1 MRKGYVGPMSPRP
14 HFSRHTLSL
23 LASALATTLVS
34 GCFTGVDIGDDAHLQ
49 CERDAD
55 CPSPMTCQE
64 DARRCALPG
73 VVYDT
78 AAPQL
83 TGATSSAAIIGAG
96 DTTSV
101 TITATEPLA
110 SAVVRVEGDASA
122 LVVTVAD
129 STITCE
135 IAAAGRAAGPVL
147 LVVTAVDL
155 AGNERKDTRLDPG
168 LAIDPDAPDIR
179 ADEVHIRPGPDNV
192 LFPGTADTARADSA
206 VLVEIDWNEA
216 PASVGAVEAVDDTGA
231 AVPLDVAVQ
240 AESSVAS
247 SFALGATELAL
258 LGDGQFTIGV
268 EVTDAVGNQ
277 ARRTLATPLVVDT
290 TPPPSP
296 TLDLLVRAPFGD
308 DRPAPHTHAEGSA
321 EDALLVLAVPADIVV
336 DPARVPP
343 HVARA
348 AVDAGSFAVDVGI
361 DVPGLRI
368 VAVDAAGNL
377 SAPAAANRT
386 ALVASTVLPA
396 SPHELHARPVV
407 SAHLLQAGDVR
418 ADQALRDDGEVRTST
433 AVFWRPLTTVRQ
445 DPLPQPPI
453 VAADPV
459 AGGLLAVANGFT
471 FRVRDGQVQ
480 QLDVPQ
486 LPIRRGGAL
495 ATDARRG
502 RVVLFGGKDGAGKVR
517 NDVFEW
523 DGTAWRTVLAHDPA
537 DTTRPSP
544 REGHGMT
551 WVPALDGVVVV
562 GGCGGDDDPV
572 PFLGCRAPLPLEVWR
587 WDGATFAALCSG
599 AACGTGPLPLRPE
612 LTVDASGALVA
623 AGGLDNSTS
632 SFILLGAPRVFRF
645 ADNTFS
651 GSCVDACAE
660 AMPFD
665 LVAVFDAERQLPAF
679 LGTCAGGPCV
689 VHVDGESA
697 EAAALDGPV
706 PLGDDPFQ
714 QRGVAVDE
722 GRVLFVT
729 GSSPGTV
736 TAVAGGAVGQIA
748 PRRLQARCGG
758 AAAVIDGEVRV
769 LGGCQACE
777 MDEAQGWCSDPLQSS
792 EAPAAARLARADTAV
807 SGSAFA
813 IPLDDDALIVSRVF
827 AGAGGVDGSA
837 ALRLASSVD
846 TALADLPLG
855 ARRYATGGFS
865 PGGTD
870 ALLVQAVSDP
880 TQFPVVYGI
889 VEPVLR
895 VATDGSATDACGAGC
910 SLNFSDGRGA
920 MLARTRGQRG
930 VLFGGAVGDGFS
942 TGQTVLVDQNG
953 QGTLLSPSRR
963 PHDRAH
969 GNLVYDAERDATWLF
984 GGSAGVPETNSH
996 DCGVPGDPAEC
1007 ADLWLFDGGDWRQ
1020 VIPVDVT
1027 GFGAPP
1033 PRAFAQAASAGGG
1046 LVVSGGAGSSF
1057 GPSAARDDAWQ
1068 LEASTTRAMS
1078 HHLRASYANYGPD
1091 ARQGFDGLAVRW
1103 CGSATDATGAPV
1115 AVSVRVWAG
1124 GRWLDATVVIDG
1136 GCVDATLPAAGIEDL
1151 VVVDGRV
1158 AVEVLPLLASPG
1170 PNEAALTT
1178 TALTLTTFFAPP
1190 ASSPP

>member
-1 MRKGYVGPMSPRP
+1 MSPRP
-14 HFSRHTLSL
+14 HFSRHTRSL
-23 LASALATTLVS
+23 FTPSLAAVLLS
-34 GCFTGVDIGDDAHLQ
+34 GCSTGVDIGDDAHLQ

-83 TGATSSAAIIGAG
+83 TGATSSAAVIGAA
-96 DTTSV
+96 DTASI

-110 SAVVRVEGDASA
+110 DAVVHVEGDTSP
-122 LVVTVAD
+122 LVVTID
-129 STITCE
+129 DRTISCE
-135 IAAAGRAAGPVL
+135 VAAAGRAAGPVL
-147 LVVTAVDL
+147 LVVTAVDA

-168 LAIDPDAPDIR
+168 LAIDPDAPDVR

-192 LFPGTADTARADSA
+192 LFPGTADAARADST
-206 VLVEIDWNEA
+206 VLLEIDWNEA

-231 AVPLDVAVQ
+231 TIPLDVEVL
-240 AESSVAS
+240 AESAVAS
-247 SFALGATELAL
+247 SFVLAAAELAL
-258 LGDGQFTIGV
+258 LGDGQLTISV
-268 EVTDAVGNQ
+268 EVTDPVGNQ

-308 DRPAPHTHAEGSA
+308 DRPAPHSHAEGSA

-348 AVDAGSFAVDVGI
+348 AVDAGSFVVDVGI

-377 SAPAAANRT
+377 SVPAAAHRT

-407 SAHLLQAGDVR
+407 SAHLLQTGDVR
-418 ADQALRDDGEVRTST
+418 ADQALRDDGEVRTSA

-445 DPLPQPPI
+445 DPLPAPPI

-471 FRVRDGQVQ
+471 FRVREGQVQ

-495 ATDARRG
+495 ATDSRRG
-502 RVVLFGGKDGAGKVR
+502 RVVLFGGKDAAGKVR
-517 NDVFEW
+517 NDLFEW
-523 DGTAWRTVLAHDPA
+523 DGTAWRTVLAHAPA
-537 DTTRPSP
+537 DDTRPSP

-551 WVPALDGVVVV
+551 FVPALGGVVVV

-587 WDGATFAALCSG
+587 WDGASFAALCSG

-632 SFILLGAPRVFRF
+632 SLVLIGAPRVFRF

-651 GSCVDACAE
+651 GSCADACAE

-665 LVAVFDAERQLPAF
+665 LVAIFDAERQLPAF

-697 EAAALDGPV
+697 QAASLDGPV

-714 QRGVAVDE
+714 QRGVAVDDA
-722 GRVLFVT
+722 RVVLVT
-729 GSSPGTV
+729 GSFPGTV
-736 TAVAGGAVGQIA
+736 SAVDRAAGDGAAVGQLA

-758 AAAVIDGEVRV
+758 AAAVIDGDVRV

-777 MDEAQGWCSDPLQSS
+777 MDETQGWCGQPLQTS
-792 EAPAAARLARADTAV
+792 EAPAAVRLARADTPV

-813 IPLDDDALIVSRVF
+813 VPLDTDTLIVSRVF
-827 AGAGGVDGSA
+827 AGAGGIDGSA
-837 ALRLASSVD
+837 ALRLASDVD
-846 TALADLPLG
+846 TALPDLPLG
-855 ARRYATGGFS
+855 ERRYAVGGFS
-865 PGGTD
+865 AGGADT
-870 ALLVQAVSDP
+870 LLVQAVSNPFD
-880 TQFPVVYGI
+880 FPPSYGV

-895 VATDGSATDACGAGC
+895 VAADGSATNACGAGC

-920 MLARTRGQRG
+920 MIARTRGQRG

-942 TGQTVLVDQNG
+942 TGQTVLLDEDG
-953 QGTLLSPSRR
+953 QGTLLAPSRR

-984 GGSAGVPETNSH
+984 GGSAGVPGINSH
-996 DCGVPGDPAEC
+996 DCGVPGGPAEC
-1007 ADLWLFDGGDWRQ
+1007 ADLWLFDGDDWRQ
-1020 VIPVDVT
+1020 VTPVDIT

-1057 GPSAARDDAWQ
+1057 GPSPAHDDAWQ
-1068 LEASTTRAMS
+1068 LVASTTQAMS

-1103 CGSATDATGAPV
+1103 CGSATDASGAPA
-1115 AVSVRVWAG
+1115 AVGVRVWAG
-1124 GRWLDATVVIDG
+1124 GRWLDAAVVVDG
-1136 GCVDATLPAAGIEDL
+1136 DCVDATLPAAGIEEL

-1158 AVEVLPLLASPG
+1158 AVEVLPLLASAG
-1170 PNEAALTT
+1170 PNDAALTT

-1190 ASSPP
+1190 AASSP